1 MDTTKKF
8 FGIQL
13 DLENNFAI
21 GSIVNNGSIEV
32 FRNQTKRNYKDIY
45 GAVPPWIPYWSYK
58 APLCIS
64 IVGYDG
70 KLFGDEA
77 KLYKHLHPESTFIG
91 KCFSQNSF
99 RASLNLTSTY

>member
-13 DLENNFAI
+13 DLENNSAI
-21 GSIVNNGSIEV
+21 GSIVNNDSIQV
-32 FRNQTKRNYKDIY
+32 FRNQTKRNYKDRY
-45 GAVPPWIPYWSYK
+45 GAVPPWIPYSNYK
-58 APLCIS
+58 APLCMS
-64 IVGYDG
+64 IVGYDV

-77 KLYKHLHPESTFIG
+77 KLYKYLHPESTFIG

-99 RASLNLTSTY
+99 GAFLNITFTY